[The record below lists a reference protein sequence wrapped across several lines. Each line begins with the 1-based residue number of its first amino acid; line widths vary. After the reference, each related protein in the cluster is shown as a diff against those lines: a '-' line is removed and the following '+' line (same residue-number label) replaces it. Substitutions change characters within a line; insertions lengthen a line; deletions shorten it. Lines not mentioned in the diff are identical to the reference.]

1 MAASFSPAALRLR
14 SRKLSIVLFGCG
26 VPLPAEHCERYGIVR
41 TRLPGSQRLVR
52 GSCASSGGPQDLVQ
66 VRVIEDVPEPSYDLP
81 ISLRLI
87 RNHLLDLPQRECEKR
102 VAAALQCRL
111 YGGRT
116 DELAYSRNRRGV
128 RKVVGRRQISPQESF

>member
-1 MAASFSPAALRLR
+1 
-14 SRKLSIVLFGCG
+14 
-26 VPLPAEHCERYGIVR
+26 
-41 TRLPGSQRLVR
+41 
-52 GSCASSGGPQDLVQ
+52 LVQ